1 MKKKF
6 TFLLLILVSVI
17 GFMLPKDVFAASTS
31 LKVVTNVTNWRS
43 DTDLA
48 FSAGSSSINVAPT
61 VYVGLDANNLT
72 AVSNNFNFSSLNFN
86 DGDDFIIVEV
96 YDFSSYQGTNVE
108 EEEITITPGLV
119 SSPTISYNDGYVF
132 ANYDPINSQT
142 AYLYNMNEVDTNT
155 NNVTGNLYVYDA
167 YFNDGNAKSVE
178 LSLGTV
184 SIYEYCVNVHFN
196 VKGNIANAYDGTFYF
211 TEFRTAQFAISG
223 TDKDVVNVCAI
234 DGVPLTRAQYNTL
247 VATGDSD
254 VTYEGVDRA
263 DEYTMHVS
271 ANAES
276 DDGNGGLSTD
286 LYVSATLDSD
296 GSQTGL
302 LYTIFPFVILISLVV
317 VGYLIIKNNQVKED
331 KEVI

>member
-17 GFMLPKDVFAASTS
+17 GFMLPKDVFAASTN
-31 LKVVTNVTNWRS
+31 LKITTNVTNWKAN
-43 DTDLA
+43 TDLA
-48 FSAGSSSINVAPT
+48 FSAGSSSINVTPT
-61 VYVGLDANNLT
+61 VYVGVDADHLT
-72 AVSNNFNFSSLNFN
+72 AVSSNFNFSSLNFN

-96 YDFSSYQGTNVE
+96 YDFSSYQGANVE

-119 SSPTISYNDGYVF
+119 SSSTIDYDDGYVF
-132 ANYDPINSQT
+132 DNYNPINSQT
-142 AYLYNMNEVDTNT
+142 AYLYNMNEVDAN

-167 YFNDGNAKSVE
+167 YFNDGNAKSAE

-184 SIYEYCVNVHFN
+184 AIYTYCVNVHFN
-196 VKGNIANAYDGTFYF
+196 VKGNIANAYDGTFYL

-223 TDKDVVNVCAI
+223 VDKDVVNVCTI
-234 DGVPLTRAQYNTL
+234 NNVPLTRSQYDDL
-247 VATGDSD
+247 VATSA
-254 VTYEGVDRA
+254 TYEGVDRE
-263 DEYTMHVS
+263 DEYVINVT